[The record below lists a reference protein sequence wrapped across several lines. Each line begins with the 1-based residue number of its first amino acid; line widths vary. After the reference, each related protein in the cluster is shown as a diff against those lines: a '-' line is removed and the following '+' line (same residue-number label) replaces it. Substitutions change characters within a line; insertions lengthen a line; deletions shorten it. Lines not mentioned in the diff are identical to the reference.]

1 MHLVPPLC
9 RKTEFFEKKHGG
21 GPPCTRLTEIAL
33 PARKYLSSRIAEK
46 KFIHKIKTN
55 QNQHVEK

>member
-46 KFIHKIKTN
+46 KVYT
-55 QNQHVEK
+55 QD